1 MPQDLR
7 LRFFQKS
14 LRASFWFV
22 RSIVQSGRCI
32 RISFR
37 VSIIAN
43 TAFNSRVYYWK
54 SFDKCTF
61 FLYLI
66 FNVDLQNFMVF
77 TLLYSLWCSS
87 LLLHLYILVTCHM
100 TGHMTQ
106 WFTDR
111 VTWHR
116 YKHKSRD
123 ICYQKDHLIKNILS
137 SKVS

>member
-7 LRFFQKS
+7 LRNSQFFKS
-14 LRASFWFV
+14 SQWPDSYWLVFPP
-22 RSIVQSGRCI
+22 I
-32 RISFR
+32 RRFDIIDLISE
-37 VSIIAN
+37 N
-43 TAFNSRVYYWK
+43 EAFNSRVYYWK

-61 FLYLI
+61 CLYLI